1 MTALSAT
8 LALREEIGDN
18 ILSRILGAWP
28 FMTEDEARI
37 PSLEPA
43 EKAALERLL
52 ERARSGD
59 EKAQEALYGMYKA
72 RVFGLA
78 CRYTYDPVA
87 AEDLLQDIFIKV
99 FTHLGDVRDVA
110 TMSAWVYRIALNAC
124 YSHLRSKRLR
134 SRTMVPL
141 SAIEGGPGEA
151 TYDTHEAELRGAHR
165 GGPPGAPRPAP
176 QRFHASRRG
185 RLQARRDQPD
195 PRLFRG
201 DVEIPALQGPV
212 EDPEKAQRQ
221 GRALRENEP

>member
-1 MTALSAT
+1 MPALSAT
-8 LALREEIGDN
+8 LVLREEIGDN
-18 ILSRILGAWP
+18 TLSRILGAWP

-52 ERARSGD
+52 ERARAGD

-87 AEDLLQDIFIKV
+87 AEDLLQDIFIKI
-99 FTHLGDVRDVA
+99 FAHLGDVRDVA

-151 TYDTHEAELRGAHR
+151 TYDTHETELK
-165 GGPPGAPRPAP
+165 GPI
-176 QRFHASRRG
+176 
-185 RLQARRDQPD
+185 
-195 PRLFRG
+195 
-201 DVEIPALQGPV
+201 E
-212 EDPEKAQRQ
+212 E
-221 GRALRENEP
+221 ALRELPPRLRSVFTLHDMDGFKHGEISRILGCSVGTSKSQLFKARLRMRKMLKEKGVL